1 MQRQA
6 SLLDGWCTKMSQRPQ
21 KTSASM
27 AQDVFLD
34 QMIKE
39 RCTVLVYLK
48 SGISLH
54 GLIESYDVFVI
65 VLRGPSSEV
74 VYKSAITTIRP
85 SDRTKDQNGYVAP
98 SIQRIER
105 NHRPIV
111 EVKRRRRSSGP

>member
-1 MQRQA
+1 MRQRSQKTPA
-6 SLLDGWCTKMSQRPQ
+6 SL
-21 KTSASM
+21 

-39 RCTVLVYLK
+39 RCTILAYLK
-48 SGISLH
+48 SGICLH
-54 GLIESYDVFVI
+54 GVIESYDNFVI
-65 VLRGPSSEV
+65 ALRGPSSEV

-85 SDRTKDQNGYVAP
+85 SDRTKDQNGYEAL
-98 SIQRIER
+98 SIQRNER